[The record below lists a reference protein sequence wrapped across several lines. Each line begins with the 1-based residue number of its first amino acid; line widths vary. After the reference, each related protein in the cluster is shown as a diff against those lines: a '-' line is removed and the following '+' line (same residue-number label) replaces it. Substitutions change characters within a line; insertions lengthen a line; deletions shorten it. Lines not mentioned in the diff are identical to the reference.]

1 MGTAGGGE
9 AIQRFRE
16 IAVVLLDVA
25 LPELDAEGT
34 FQRRRRIR
42 PEVPVVFMSGRADDE
57 VADRLEGELHAQF
70 LKKPFTLEQLT
81 RTRSRS
87 APVVGATTLTRSLP
101 TPTLALCAA
110 VS

>member
-57 VADRLEGELHAQF
+57 VADRLGGELHAHF
-70 LKKPFTLEQLT
+70 LKKPFNAGAAHPHPFTQ
-81 RTRSRS
+81 RSCSRCN
-87 APVVGATTLTRSLP
+87 TLTRSLP
-101 TPTLALCAA
+101 APTLALCAA
-110 VS
+110 AS

>member
-42 PEVPVVFMSGRADDE
+42 SEVPVVFMSGRADDE
-57 VADRLEGELHAQF
+57 VADRLGGELHAHF

-87 APVVGATTLTRSLP
+87 APAVGATR
-101 TPTLALCAA
+101 
-110 VS
+110 